1 MRIPWNPSKVITEPI
16 TQANTIAFIALGVAL
31 LAIGIVIANGV
42 KNAH

>member
-1 MRIPWNPSKVITEPI
+1 MKLKWNPKELVQEPI
-16 TQANTIAFIALGVAL
+16 KQANTIAFIALGIAL